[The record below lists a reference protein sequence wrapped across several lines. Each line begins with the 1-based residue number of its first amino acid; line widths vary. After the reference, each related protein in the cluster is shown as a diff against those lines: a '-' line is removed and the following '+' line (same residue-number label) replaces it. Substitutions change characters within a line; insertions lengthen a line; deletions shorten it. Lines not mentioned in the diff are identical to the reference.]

1 MNTSFGFRMNLFN
14 LILELYFCQLLFF
27 KRLINCE
34 VIIHVTHRV
43 VLRENLSYVE
53 CVVELSKKGELLT
66 PGNRHRYRSGLKGD
80 LCTATIVIKNLS

>member
-34 VIIHVTHRV
+34 VIIHVTQSCLTREFI
-43 VLRENLSYVE
+43 LRRMCRRIVQKRGTSDPREQ
-53 CVVELSKKGELLT
+53 T
-66 PGNRHRYRSGLKGD
+66 PVQIGFEG
-80 LCTATIVIKNLS
+80 